1 MCFASLTAVNIAL
14 PQMQKDLNIK
24 SGNLQ
29 WLVSAYTL
37 AFGGFL
43 LLAGLVSCHFCYVTI
58 VLNPLLSLQGGGRSI
73 RQEDDVLHRHGMAY
87 NLVPRRL
94 LCPE

>member
-1 MCFASLTAVNIAL
+1 
-14 PQMQKDLNIK
+14 MQKDLNIA

-43 LLAGLVSCHFCYVTI
+43 LLAGYSTRIFSLSRLLTFVFC
-58 VLNPLLSLQGGGRSI
+58 QGGGRSI
-73 RQEDDVLHRHGMAY
+73 RQEDDLLRWHGLAY
-87 NLVPRRL
+87 DLVTRRL
-94 LCPE
+94 LRSKRDQCDHLPRTTG

>member
-1 MCFASLTAVNIAL
+1 
-14 PQMQKDLNIK
+14 MQKDLNIA

-43 LLAGLVSCHFCYVTI
+43 LLAG
-58 VLNPLLSLQGGGRSI
+58 
-73 RQEDDVLHRHGMAY
+73 
-87 NLVPRRL
+87 
-94 LCPE
+94 

>member
-1 MCFASLTAVNIAL
+1 MQKELNIA
-14 PQMQKDLNIK
+14 

-43 LLAGLVSCHFCYVTI
+43 LLAGYAAFL
-58 VLNPLLSLQGGGRSI
+58 LLLSHLLTLASLQSGCRSI
-73 RQEDDVLHRHGMAY
+73 RQEDDILCRYGMAY

-94 LCPE
+94 LCPERDQRDHFPSSTR